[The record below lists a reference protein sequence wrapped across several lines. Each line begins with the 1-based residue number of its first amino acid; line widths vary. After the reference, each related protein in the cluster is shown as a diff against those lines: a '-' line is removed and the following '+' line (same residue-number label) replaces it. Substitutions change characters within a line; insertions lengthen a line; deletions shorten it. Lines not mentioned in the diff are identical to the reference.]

1 MKRLYVFGDSFTDAK
16 IISNNK
22 SYIQWKGYTPKTF
35 HQIISE
41 KLSLEVVNFARD
53 YGIDNYTIFNHI
65 CDNIDSMDD
74 SIVII
79 NWSEP
84 MRFRMV
90 DTSTQKWR
98 SILGP
103 HSMRIQRGLP
113 FVNGVPNDTVLNTI
127 ENRKNKLW
135 ITEVDSWI
143 NIINKAL
150 KNSIVIH
157 WGWSNV
163 TYRETI
169 TEETNGEVIDFHYS
183 EKGHSQLADWIMVQ
197 IENGGYHK
205 SPYSEISIL

>member
-1 MKRLYVFGDSFTDAK
+1 MKRLYVFGDSFTDAN

-65 CDNIDSMDD
+65 CDNIDSMDG

-79 NWSEP
+79 NWSET

-98 SILGP
+98 SVLGP

-113 FVNGVPNDTVLNTI
+113 FVNGVPNDTILNTI

-135 ITEVDSWI
+135 IKEVESWI

-169 TEETNGEVIDFHYS
+169 TEETNGEVVDFHYS

-205 SPYSEISIL
+205 SPYSETSIL